1 MPLYGPSLPGGQSG
15 FKNHEEFRRFFHLYL
30 YPTFDQHLDH
40 WLDHHHHHPPRFLL
54 IKCINGEKATYN
66 TGVFS
71 TKRER
76 TFQVNFDHD
85 DEMR

>member
-1 MPLYGPSLPGGQSG
+1 MVLLCLVVSLASRIMKNSGGFSIFIFIQLLINILIIG
-15 FKNHEEFRRFFHLYL
+15 LII
-30 YPTFDQHLDH
+30 
-40 WLDHHHHHPPRFLL
+40 RFLL

>member
-1 MPLYGPSLPGGQSG
+1 MVLLCLVASLASRIMKNSGGFSIFIFIQLLINILIIG
-15 FKNHEEFRRFFHLYL
+15 LII
-30 YPTFDQHLDH
+30 
-40 WLDHHHHHPPRFLL
+40 RFLL